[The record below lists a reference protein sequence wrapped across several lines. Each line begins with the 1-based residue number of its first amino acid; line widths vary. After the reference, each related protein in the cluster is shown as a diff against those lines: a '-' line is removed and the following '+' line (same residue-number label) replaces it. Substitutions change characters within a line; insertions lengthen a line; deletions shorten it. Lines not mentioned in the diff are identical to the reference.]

1 LIASKK
7 DYDGIIYERGFIMIN
22 AYLITIDTD
31 WVSDSILAQVVDF
44 LIENE
49 IKSTWFITNQSPQI
63 RRLLEY
69 PNFFELGLHPN
80 FAKGST
86 QGKTPRETL
95 INLKKIIPEA
105 RSSRT
110 HDLFQSTSLLRML
123 REEFD
128 ILYDVSILLPN
139 TPNIVPHKVFFSKN
153 MGLLRIP
160 YFWEDDTEMYCPDPC
175 FSLSHD
181 KYHTNGIKIFNFHP
195 IHIVLNSVSMDN
207 YFLCK
212 SEIDITK
219 CALSE
224 LQRYINKSDDGT
236 ETFFR
241 KLVHQIKNDGQF
253 SGMTISDLAIKW
265 KSLYENSSN
274 RKD

>member
-1 LIASKK
+1 MG
-7 DYDGIIYERGFIMIN
+7 YVRIIYKRGFIMIN
-22 AYLITIDTD
+22 EYLITIDTD
-31 WVSDSILAQVVDF
+31 NF

-49 IKSTWFITNQSPQI
+49 IKSTWFVTHESPEI

-69 PNFFELGLHPN
+69 PNLFELGIHPN
-80 FAKGST
+80 FGEGST

-110 HDLFQSTSLLRML
+110 HDLLQSTSLLRML

-139 TPNIVPHKVFFSKN
+139 TPNIVPHKIFFSKN

-160 YFWEDDTEMYCPDPC
+160 YFWEDDTEMYSPDPC
-175 FSLSHD
+175 FSLSHN

-195 IHIVLNSVSMDN
+195 IHIVLNSFSMDN

-219 CALSE
+219 CSLSE
-224 LQRYINKSDDGT
+224 LQCYIKKSGEGT
-236 ETFFR
+236 DTFFR
-241 KLVHQIKNDGQF
+241 ELVHQIKTDGQF
-253 SGMTISDLAIKW
+253 SGMTISGLASKW